1 MTLRILNN
9 KRIEMTD
16 DEFTIYQGIVESY
29 SKDNFDGKQLFDNL
43 FETDNDGLIV
53 CLKPPTKTFSFE
65 VVAFIQN
72 IMVHQHLRKIYK
84 DFSAEIKEVREL
96 KRELQELID
105 NVKKSSDDVVK
116 DSK

>member
-9 KRIEMTD
+9 KRIELTD
-16 DEFTIYQGIVESY
+16 DEYKIYEGIVESY

-65 VVAFIQN
+65 VCIFVSN
-72 IMVHQHLRKIYK
+72 LMVHQHLRKIYK
-84 DFSAEIKEVREL
+84 DFSDEVKEVKEL
-96 KRELQELID
+96 KIEFQEII
-105 NVKKSSDDVVK
+105 NKYK
-116 DSK
+116 